1 MEPMDI
7 RASQWNGVHCTMEP
21 RPSRNLSAGLK
32 ITVALMLLV
41 GAAASNA
48 QDEKFSA
55 IQVTPTLRRHV
66 MLPSRSARNQS
77 VQPAKPQLK
86 LAPQSLLKSNVS
98 GSGAGVVYTCDA
110 NVAASTCNYLNTTVA
125 GYYNAIFTNANA
137 SIYVQYGTTGLGEST
152 GYLNLVPYSQYITAV
167 TKTTPRS
174 SIQVSALSSFNT
186 YAATPYGSGNVEVT
200 VALGSALGFSGLMG
214 VTPALALCT
223 PGTSGCYAEI
233 VTVADAA
240 SQASEGITLYYDD
253 QGGTE
258 GPSQYD
264 FYAVVQ
270 HETDEVLG
278 TSSCISTDSSSL
290 SDDCD
295 FSGGTGVPSVVDLMR
310 YSSPGSLAV
319 DTAPSTTAGQYFSYD
334 GGAHYGA
341 YGPAA
346 TNAAKVYNTLDD
358 GQDFSDYIPSSPDC
372 GTNEAIQDATG
383 CPGEDAGL
391 TVLNDG
397 LSEFQILNADGF
409 STPEAVIA
417 TPAPGSSLGGSS
429 VTFQW
434 NAATGATA
442 YELYVG
448 STGVGSNDI
457 FQSSAAITGTSQAVT
472 GIPTSGTVYARVWS
486 YIGGVFWTS
495 TDLTFKGS
503 TSSGT
508 PVVKIS
514 PTTLAFGSVTDGT
527 ISAAQTITVTNTG
540 NGILNIST
548 IGFLG
553 GAGSLEFAIT
563 KNTCGSTL
571 AAGANCT
578 FGVLFEPGSSPGT
591 YGAEVGV
598 TDNAAGS
605 PQYATISGTGVAGGT
620 GTVTLSPTSLTFPA
634 TTVGASSAPQHVA
647 LTNTGT
653 TAVTIT
659 SIALTGIN
667 STSFY
672 FINGCSSSLAA
683 SANCVVSVYFSPAT
697 TGSQVAGLTYTD
709 SAAGSPQT
717 VSLTGTGLASGTG
730 TVSLTATSLNF
741 GSVLVGSS
749 SNSQYVTMTNTGTTA
764 VTIASVALTGAN
776 ASQFVFGNTCG
787 TSLAAGANCSIHGH
801 FAPTA
806 NGAMTGA
813 ITITD
818 SATGSPQSITLAGTG
833 YSPTSVTL
841 SATSLNFGSVAV
853 GSTSSSQSVTMT
865 NTGSAALS
873 ITSIA
878 LTGANASSFVFANS
892 CGTSLAAGANCSIHG
907 HFAPTITGALT
918 AAITISD
925 SAAGSPQT
933 ISISGTG
940 TGTAGPL
947 TMTPASLT
955 FAPTNVGSV
964 SPGQVVTIS
973 NTTASAIAITG
984 ISFTGT
990 NTTSFTTLETC
1001 TASLPANSSCTAMVS
1016 FLPQTT
1022 GALTSALRITS
1033 SAGNASTALSGTGI
1047 ATAALTFSTTSLP
1060 FPTTTHGT
1068 QSLASIITVTNTG
1081 TTTAEFGFIGI
1092 GGTNY
1097 AEFYQLNSCGTSLAA
1112 GATCKFY
1119 VIFRPAAAS
1128 TAYTAT
1134 LELFDN
1140 AQSGY
1145 QGITL
1150 SGTGN

>member
-1 MEPMDI
+1 MKPMGI

-21 RPSRNLSAGLK
+21 RPSRKLSAGLT
-32 ITVALMLLV
+32 IAVAMMLLT

-48 QDEKFSA
+48 QDEQFSV
-55 IQVTPTLRRHV
+55 IQVAPTLRRHV
-66 MLPSRSARNQS
+66 MLPSSSVRNQG
-77 VQPAKPQLK
+77 VQRAKSQLK
-86 LAPQSLLKSNVS
+86 PTPQNLPKANVS
-98 GSGAGVVYTCDA
+98 GTGAGVVYTCDP
-110 NVAASTCNYLNTTVA
+110 NVAASTCTYLNTIVA
-125 GYYNAIFTNANA
+125 GYYNAIFSNANA
-137 SIYVQYGTTGLGEST
+137 SIYVQYGATGLGEST

-167 TKTTPRS
+167 TKTTPKS
-174 SIQVSALSSFNT
+174 SIQASALSAINT

-200 VALGSALGFSGLMG
+200 AALGSALGFSGLQG
-214 VTPALALCT
+214 ITPAVVLCT
-223 PGTSGCYAEI
+223 LGASGCYDEI

-240 SQASEGITLYYDD
+240 MQASEGITLYYDD
-253 QGGTE
+253 QGGNE
-258 GPSQYD
+258 GQGQYD

-290 SDDCD
+290 GDECD

-310 YSSPGSLAV
+310 YSSPGKLALN
-319 DTAPSTTAGQYFSYD
+319 TSPSTTAGQYFSFD

-346 TNAAKVYNTLDD
+346 TNSVKLYNTLDN
-358 GQDFSDYIPSSPDC
+358 GQDFSDYLPSSPDC
-372 GTNEAIQDATG
+372 GTNEAVQDATG

-397 LSEFQILNADGF
+397 LSEIQILNADGF
-409 STPEAVIA
+409 SIPEAVI
-417 TPAPGSSLGGSS
+417 TSPAPASSLGGSS

-442 YELYVG
+442 YEIYVG
-448 STGVGSNDI
+448 STGVGSSDI
-457 FQSSAAITGTSQAVT
+457 FQSSATTTGTSQAVT
-472 GIPTSGTVYARVWS
+472 GIPTSGTVYVRVWS
-486 YIGGVFWTS
+486 DIGGVFWTS
-495 TDLTFKGS
+495 TDFTFKGS

-508 PVVKIS
+508 PVVTLS

-527 ISAAQTITVTNTG
+527 ISPAQTIKVTNTG
-540 NGILNIST
+540 TGTLNITSV
-548 IGFLG
+548 GLLG
-553 GAGSLEFAIT
+553 GAGSLAFAIT
-563 KNTCGSTL
+563 NNTCGSTL

-578 FGVLFEPGSSPGT
+578 FGVLFEPGSLPGT

-620 GTVTLSPTSLTFPA
+620 GTVTLSPTSLTFPS
-634 TTVGASSAPQHVA
+634 TTVGASSAPQHVT

-653 TAVTIT
+653 TAVTVT

-672 FINGCSSSLAA
+672 FVNGCGSSLAA
-683 SANCVVSVYFSPAT
+683 SANCVVSVYFSPAA
-697 TGSQVAGLTYTD
+697 TGSQVAGLAFTD

-717 VSLTGTGLASGTG
+717 VSLAGSGAASGTG
-730 TVSLTATSLNF
+730 TVSFSATSLNY
-741 GSVLVGSS
+741 GSILLGST
-749 SNSQYVTMTNTGTTA
+749 SNSQSVTMTNTGTTA
-764 VTIASVALTGAN
+764 VTVSSVALSGIN

-806 NGAMTGA
+806 NGAMTA
-813 ITITD
+813 AVTITD
-818 SATGSPQSITLAGTG
+818 SATGSPQSIALAGTG

-853 GSTSSSQSVTMT
+853 GSTSSSQQVTLT
-865 NTGSAALS
+865 NNGTAALS

-878 LTGANASSFVFANS
+878 LTGANASSWVFGNT
-892 CGTSLAAGANCSIHG
+892 CGTNLAAGANCSIHG
-907 HFAPTITGALT
+907 HFAPATTGALT
-918 AAITISD
+918 AAVTITD

-933 ISISGTG
+933 ISLTGTG
-940 TGTAGPL
+940 TGTASPL
-947 TMTPASLT
+947 TLTPAALT
-955 FAPTNVGSV
+955 FGSTNVGSV
-964 SPGQVVTIS
+964 GPGQVVTIS
-973 NTTASAIAITG
+973 NTTASAITLTG

-990 NTTSFTTLETC
+990 NPTSFTTLDTC
-1001 TASLPANSSCTAMVS
+1001 SASLPANSSCTAMVS

-1022 GALTSALRITS
+1022 GALTSALSITS

-1047 ATAALTFSTTSLP
+1047 ATAALTFSSTSLA

-1068 QSLASIITVTNTG
+1068 QSLASVITVTNTG
-1081 TTTAEFGFIGI
+1081 TTTADFGFIGI

-1119 VIFRPAAAS
+1119 VNFRPAAAS
-1128 TAYTAT
+1128 TSYTAT

>member
-1 MEPMDI
+1 MCGLIPTRLELSLSTLIPF
-7 RASQWNGVHCTMEP
+7 RA
-21 RPSRNLSAGLK
+21 RKLSNAFK
-32 ITVALMLLV
+32 IAAAVLLLC
-41 GAAASNA
+41 GAALSNA
-48 QDEKFSA
+48 QDEQLSA
-55 IQVTPTLRRHV
+55 VQVTPTLRRHV
-66 MLPSRSARNQS
+66 MLPSRNIRNQS
-77 VQPAKPQLK
+77 AQPAKPQLK
-86 LAPQSLLKSNVS
+86 LAPPNLVKANLT
-98 GSGAGVVYTCDA
+98 GTGVVYTCDA

-137 SIYVQYGTTGLGEST
+137 NIYIQYGTTGLGGST

-167 TKTTPRS
+167 TNTTQKS
-174 SIQVSALSSFNT
+174 SIQVSALSAINT

-214 VTPALALCT
+214 VTPALDLCT
-223 PGTSGCYAEI
+223 PGTSGCYNEI

-240 SQASEGITLYYDD
+240 SQASEGFTLYYDD

-258 GPSQYD
+258 GAGQYD

-278 TSSCISTDSSSL
+278 TSSCIGTQSSPLTDE
-290 SDDCD
+290 CD

-310 YSSPGSLAV
+310 YSSPGNLALN
-319 DTAPSTTAGQYFSYD
+319 TAPSTTAGQYFSFD

-341 YGPAA
+341 YGRAA
-346 TNAAKVYNTLDD
+346 TNAAKLYNTLDNGD
-358 GQDFSDYIPSSPDC
+358 DFSDYISSSPDC
-372 GTNEAIQDATG
+372 GTNEAIQDAEG

-397 LSEFQILNADGF
+397 QSEFQILNADGF
-409 STPEAVIA
+409 STPEAAIT

-434 NAATGATA
+434 KAATGATG

-448 STGVGSNDI
+448 STGVGASDI

-472 GIPTSGTVYARVWS
+472 GIPTSGTVYVRVWS
-486 YIGGVFWTS
+486 NLGGVFWTS
-495 TDLTFKGS
+495 TDFTFKGG

-508 PVVKIS
+508 PVVTLS

-527 ISAAQTITVTNTG
+527 ISPPQTIKVSNTG
-540 NGILNIST
+540 TGTLNITSV
-548 IGFLG
+548 GLLG

-563 KNTCGSTL
+563 NNTCGSTL

-605 PQYATISGTGVAGGT
+605 PQYATISGTGVVAGA
-620 GTVTLSPTSLTFPA
+620 GTVTLSPTSLTFPSTA
-634 TTVGASSAPQHVA
+634 VSASSTPQHVT

-653 TAVTIT
+653 TAVTIS
-659 SIALTGIN
+659 SIGLTGVN
-667 STSFY
+667 AASFY
-672 FINGCSSSLAA
+672 FINGCGSSLAA
-683 SANCVVSVYFSPAT
+683 SANCVVSVYFSPT
-697 TGSQVAGLTYTD
+697 TSGNQVAGLTFTD
-709 SAAGSPQT
+709 SATGSPQT
-717 VSLTGTGLASGTG
+717 VSLTGTGTSSGTG
-730 TVSLTATSLNF
+730 TVSLSTTNVAF
-741 GSVLVGSS
+741 GSVLVGTS

-764 VTIASVALTGAN
+764 VTISSITITGTN
-776 ASQFVFGNTCG
+776 ASQFVFGNSCG

-806 NGAMTGA
+806 NGAMSAA

-818 SATGSPQSITLAGTG
+818 SATGSPQSIALTGTG
-833 YSPTSVTL
+833 TTPTTVTL
-841 SATSLNFGSVAV
+841 SATSLNFGSIAV
-853 GSTSSSQSVTMT
+853 GSSSNSQSVTMA
-865 NTGSAALS
+865 NTGTAALS

-907 HFAPTITGALT
+907 HFGPTITGALT
-918 AAITISD
+918 AAITIAD
-925 SAAGSPQT
+925 SATGSPQT
-933 ISISGTG
+933 ISLTGTG
-940 TGTAGPL
+940 TGTTSPL
-947 TMTPASLT
+947 TMTPATLT
-955 FAPTNVGSV
+955 FGSTNVGSV
-964 SPGQVVTIS
+964 SPGQVVTIT
-973 NTTASAIAITG
+973 NTTASAITITG
-984 ISFTGT
+984 ISFTGA
-990 NTTSFTTLETC
+990 NPTSFTTLDTC
-1001 TASLPANSSCTAMVS
+1001 LATLPASSSCKAMVS

-1022 GALTSALRITS
+1022 GALSGALSITS
-1033 SAGNASTALSGTGI
+1033 SVGNASTTLSGTGI
-1047 ATAALTFSTTSLP
+1047 ATAALTFSTTSLT
-1060 FPTTTHGT
+1060 FPTTLHGA
-1068 QSLASIITVTNTG
+1068 QSLASIITVTNSG
-1081 TTTAEFGFIGI
+1081 TTTANFGFIGI

-1112 GATCKFY
+1112 GATCNFY

-1128 TAYTAT
+1128 TSYTAT

-1150 SGTGN
+1150 NGAGD